1 MTNIDLIDIHAGYG
15 ELEVLHGV
23 SLRLEAGLTTCLIGA
38 NGAGKSTVLKT
49 LFGILRPTSGRIELM
64 GRDITRT
71 STADRLRMGIAY
83 VAQGRCNFPDMTVR
97 ENLEMG
103 AYLLPASQVRAAV
116 DGVLTLFPALAMRP
130 SMPAG
135 ALSGGQ
141 QQALEMAMALVT
153 SPKVLL
159 IDEPSL
165 GLSPIMVDL
174 VFDEIRRIS
183 AEGVTVVMVE
193 QNARRG
199 LEISHRGVALELGRV
214 RKTGS
219 GQELLTDPDMRLLYL
234 GEAREDEE
242 SAEPAPHLGNS
253 EDSEKGTNDAEH

>member
-1 MTNIDLIDIHAGYG
+1 MTFDLIDVHAGYG

-23 SLRLEAGLTTCLIGA
+23 SLRLESGLATCLIGA

-49 LFGILRPTSGRIELM
+49 LFGILPPTSGRIELD
-64 GRDITRT
+64 GQDITTT

-103 AYLLPASQVRAAV
+103 AYLLPANEVRAAV
-116 DGVLTLFPALAMRP
+116 DHVLQRFPVVATRP
-130 SMPAG
+130 WISAG

-165 GLSPIMVDL
+165 GLSPMMVDG
-174 VFDEIRRIS
+174 VFDEIRRIRD
-183 AEGVTVVMVE
+183 EGVTVVMVE

-199 LEISHRGVALELGRV
+199 LEISDRGVALELGRI
-214 RKTGS
+214 RKTGT
-219 GQELLTDPDMRLLYL
+219 GQELLTDPNMRLLYL
-234 GEAREDEE
+234 GGAR
-242 SAEPAPHLGNS
+242 APIDRSSERPLVAANS
-253 EDSEKGTNDAEH
+253 EDSEERTDDAEH